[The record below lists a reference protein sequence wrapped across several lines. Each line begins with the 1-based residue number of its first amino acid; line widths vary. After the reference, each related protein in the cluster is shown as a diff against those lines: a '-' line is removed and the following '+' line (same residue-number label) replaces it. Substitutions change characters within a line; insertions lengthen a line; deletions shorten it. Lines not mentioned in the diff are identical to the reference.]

1 MNHLESLT
9 KKLHALLPELLE
21 LTRGCKFTYKDE
33 PMVYIGRSRH
43 GFVQAIHSD
52 GFLWDTAMQKDPEK
66 LIKEFKILGHE
77 IQLHHMLLAMQRSQC
92 DIPLIDYN
100 GNFWDCDD
108 DCVRFWDTEHH
119 YDLALP
125 LHKQSPET
133 ILFLD
138 DLLPEPNEE

>member
-9 KKLHALLPELLE
+9 EKLHALLPELLE

-52 GFLWDTAMQKDPEK
+52 GFLWDTATQKDPEK

-77 IQLHHMLLAMQRSQC
+77 ITLEHVMKALGIIGHYYTLNPHVVNDAQTCWIEVKSNA
-92 DIPLIDYN
+92 D
-100 GNFWDCDD
+100 FWI
-108 DCVRFWDTEHH
+108 VG
-119 YDLALP
+119 LP
-125 LHKQSPET
+125 LHKQSPE
-133 ILFLD
+133 LHEFLD
-138 DLLPEPNEE
+138 NLLPEPNEE